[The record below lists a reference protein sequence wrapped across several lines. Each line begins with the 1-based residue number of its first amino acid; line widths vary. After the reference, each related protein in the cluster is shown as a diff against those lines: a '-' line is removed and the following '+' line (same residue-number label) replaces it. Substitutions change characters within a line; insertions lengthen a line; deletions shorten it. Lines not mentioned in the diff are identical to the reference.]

1 MCPFHFLSSD
11 PQSLA
16 SISAAACSSQ
26 PIPNYGLLIR
36 YQSNYLNKKDLIT
49 AHQSWKR
56 EDFDPDDVFGE
67 KKASFNMYAR
77 SSASFGNTWDKIVTF
92 YQFQT
97 TQFPNHLKWLKSLHQ
112 MKKVQIFFAIF
123 HACSTS
129 MVVRN
134 LSEYFDQRVL
144 TPKSVAP
151 KLQIFQRGRT
161 ENALLEEKY
170 ISQQHAT

>member
-1 MCPFHFLSSD
+1 M
-11 PQSLA
+11 
-16 SISAAACSSQ
+16 
-26 PIPNYGLLIR
+26 
-36 YQSNYLNKKDLIT
+36 NKKDLIT

-56 EDFDPDDVFGE
+56 EDFDPDDVFEMAKVLPNE
-67 KKASFNMYAR
+67 KSTNIFCY
-77 SSASFGNTWDKIVTF
+77 
-92 YQFQT
+92 
-97 TQFPNHLKWLKSLHQ
+97 FPC
-112 MKKVQIFFAIF
+112 
-123 HACSTS
+123 CSTS